1 MLMTNRQSESG
12 GWGWRTN
19 SSGGRGR
26 VRRLQ
31 AAGRFPRLYPDRK
44 AAMMPIMPDIR
55 NIDTQ
60 RAIADAYIANG
71 GNGEKAVTAAGYAEK
86 YARSHAYRLIARPE
100 VRQMIRERGDAIA
113 GQRLAGMEDINAF
126 WTAVM
131 RDEGRDIKG
140 RLKASELRAK
150 AAGGFLDKVS
160 LTGPAPVVIC
170 GGDDLR

>member
-1 MLMTNRQSESG
+1 
-12 GWGWRTN
+12 
-19 SSGGRGR
+19 
-26 VRRLQ
+26 
-31 AAGRFPRLYPDRK
+31 
-44 AAMMPIMPDIR
+44 MPIMPDIR

-113 GQRLAGMEDINAF
+113 GQRLAGMEEINAF

-131 RDEGRDIKG
+131 RDEGRDIKD

-170 GGDDLR
+170 GGDDLAVASTSPTWWGEATAISGAAGNATGCSRGARAARNPPPPP